1 MVVSL
6 QVALDGNLPTETG
19 PADPFPHG
27 QITLDNLIHRQEIP
41 VTIAVFISPG
51 VAPPATGFTH
61 QRTVEYSTLSG
72 RFAGFLEQDIVRT
85 VLERRHRL
93 RISADPR
100 MRLVAG
106 KLQPVQTACSSC
118 LPPLQWHVLALQSD
132 RSFTLPT
139 TCLGVASYEQ
149 VAAKVG
155 SARSVRAGSGQ
166 MPSGKSC
173 RGSGRTRTFA
183 EVRPTPG

>member
-27 QITLDNLIHRQEIP
+27 QITLDNLIHRREIP

-51 VAPPATGFTH
+51 FVPPATGFTH

-118 LPPLQWHVLALQSD
+118 LPPLQY
-132 RSFTLPT
+132 RPFTLPT
-139 TCLGVASYEQ
+139 ICLGVASYEQ

-155 SARSVRAGSGQ
+155 LARSVRAGSGQ
-166 MPSGKSC
+166 TPSGKSC

-183 EVRPTPG
+183 EVRPTPAG